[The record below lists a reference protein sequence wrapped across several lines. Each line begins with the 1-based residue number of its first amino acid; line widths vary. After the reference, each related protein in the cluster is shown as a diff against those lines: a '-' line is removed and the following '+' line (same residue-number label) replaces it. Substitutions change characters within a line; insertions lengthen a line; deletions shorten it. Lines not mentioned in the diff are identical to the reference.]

1 MTQPSAR
8 LLIAPD
14 SFKGSLSAPEVA
26 TALAEG
32 IRQAQPLA
40 VCIEHPLAD
49 GGEGTVNV
57 LAAAGFD
64 TVEVPVAN
72 HRGEEIL
79 ALLASHGDLV
89 VVESAQACPFTPD
102 ATAADALSASTRGV
116 GMMIAAALD
125 RGASR
130 IYLAVG
136 GTATTDGGAGM
147 LAALGAQFVDNH
159 GRVIPNGGGALIN
172 IDSIDLRSLD
182 SRLAEVEIV
191 LLSDVDN
198 PLLGESGAATVFAP
212 QKGADRVA
220 VTRLEEG
227 LSHFARLLTPERATE
242 PGAGA
247 GGGLGFAS
255 LAILNARRCS
265 GAQEIMA
272 LTGFDSALE
281 SASLVITGE
290 GSFDDQSAHGKV
302 PSVVIDAA
310 LVRGIP
316 AVVVCGADKRSGKS
330 GTATPGL
337 SVYSLLDIEPD
348 VNRCMEDAYEL
359 VVQVGQ
365 EIGRTI

>member
-1 MTQPSAR
+1 MSNVR
-8 LLIAPD
+8 VLLAPD

-64 TVEVPVAN
+64 TVEVPVVN

-159 GRVIPNGGGALIN
+159 GRVIPDGGGALID

-227 LSHFARLLTPERATE
+227 LSHFARLLALNE
-242 PGAGA
+242 P
-247 GGGLGFAS
+247 
-255 LAILNARRCS
+255 
-265 GAQEIMA
+265 Q
-272 LTGFDSALE
+272 
-281 SASLVITGE
+281 SLVPGQAEAWALLHWPFLTRGVVLELKRLWLSPVLIAHWNQRHWSSPARARLMIKALMEKCPRSSSMPPWCGE
-290 GSFDDQSAHGKV
+290 SRRWWCAGRISDQINQVAKLPCLGCMPCWISS
-302 PSVVIDAA
+302 PMSIAA
-310 LVRGIP
+310 WR
-316 AVVVCGADKRSGKS
+316 
-330 GTATPGL
+330 TPM
-337 SVYSLLDIEPD
+337 S
-348 VNRCMEDAYEL
+348 
-359 VVQVGQ
+359 
-365 EIGRTI
+365 